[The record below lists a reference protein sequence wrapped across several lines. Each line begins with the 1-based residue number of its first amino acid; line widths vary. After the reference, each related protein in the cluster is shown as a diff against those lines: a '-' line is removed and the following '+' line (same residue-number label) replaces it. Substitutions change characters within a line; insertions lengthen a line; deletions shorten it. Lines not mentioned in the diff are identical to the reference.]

1 MARDVQNMESEAKF
15 RLSRVGITGVK
26 KPVLVRRSGK
36 AVSLN
41 VLLDLFVDLP
51 AHQRGS
57 HLSRNAEAI
66 NALVEEAVHNPAGS
80 LEGLCGRL
88 ARDLL
93 ERHPYAKVAEVHAS
107 ADYFLE
113 RKNASGRRSLE
124 PFKLLARAEAQRNGR
139 RPKVRKM
146 VGVQV
151 VGMSACPCAMETA
164 RELMAK
170 ESNDRALAKA
180 LSKVPTITHNQRNT
194 ATLLVEVPEGHPIEA
209 DELIGIVEGSLS
221 APTFGVLKR
230 GDEGALVLA
239 AHKNPKFVEDVVRAI
254 LTTLIERYHDMPDDA
269 HLTVRSESE
278 ESIHRHNAVAERTT
292 TMGELRIPYPKG
304 RQARG
309 RNG

>member
-26 KPVLVRRSGK
+26 KPVLVRRDGK
-36 AVSLN
+36 AVTLN
-41 VLLDLFVDLP
+41 VGFDLYVDLP

-66 NALVEEAVHNPAGS
+66 NALVEEAVHNPADS
-80 LEGLCGRL
+80 LEGLCARL

-93 ERHPYAKVAEVHAS
+93 ERHPYATVAEVHAS

-113 RKNASGRRSLE
+113 RRNASGRRSLE
-124 PFKLLARAEAQRNGR
+124 PFKLLARAEAHRKGR
-139 RPKVRKM
+139 SPSVRKM

-164 RELMAK
+164 RELLAK
-170 ESNDRALAKA
+170 ERRDPKLAKILA
-180 LSKVPTITHNQRNT
+180 GVPTITHNQRNT
-194 ATLLVEVPEGHPIEA
+194 ATLLIEVHEGHPVEA
-209 DELIGIVEGSLS
+209 DDLIGLVEGSLS

-254 LTTLIERYHDMPDDA
+254 LTKLIERYGDMPDDA
-269 HLTVRSESE
+269 NLTVRSESE

-292 TMGELRIPYPKG
+292 TMGELRIPY
-304 RQARG
+304 RRSARPRPRRG
-309 RNG
+309 